1 LKMAILQETHMT
13 KERSAR
19 FPLEATG
26 TRTNGADAAPRALLN
41 QMPIAS
47 LIPDPTNPRKHSRTQ
62 IRAIA
67 KSIEAFGFNAP
78 ILIDRNKQ
86 IIAGHGRYEA
96 AKLLNIA
103 EVPVISLEHLS
114 EDRARAYMLAD
125 NKLTDRS
132 SWDDTKVAVHL
143 KELSELV
150 LDFDIE
156 AIGFE
161 LPELDLRILSLDQ
174 SDSADI
180 ADEFDSVTGIATSIA
195 GDLWLLGEHRL
206 YCGSALDVTAY
217 ETLFKTEKA
226 AAVFTDAPYNVRID
240 GHVCGNGSIKH
251 REFAMAAGEM
261 SESEFAAFL
270 TQALALAC
278 DHTND
283 GGIVY
288 SCMDWRHMTEM
299 LTAGRTLGLD
309 LLNLCVWSKS
319 SGGMGSLYRSRHELV
334 FVFRNGKQQHLN
346 NIQLGRFGRNRTNV
360 WNYPGVNGF
369 ARKGQGND
377 LELHPTV
384 KPVALVADAVLD
396 STKRND
402 IIMDPFLGSGTTI
415 LAAERTSRRCHG
427 IELDPLYVDT
437 TIRRWERVTGQR
449 ARHIGG
455 DTFAQLQAIRGIS

>member
-1 LKMAILQETHMT
+1 MT
-13 KERSAR
+13 IERNAR

-26 TRTNGADAAPRALLN
+26 PGTNATDQASQAASRTQLK
-41 QMPIAS
+41 QMPIAN
-47 LIPDPTNPRKHSRTQ
+47 LIPDPTNPRKHNRPQ

-67 KSIEAFGFNAP
+67 RSITVFGFNAP

-86 IIAGHGRYEA
+86 IVAGHGRYEA
-96 AKLLNIA
+96 AKLLNLT

-114 EDRARAYMLAD
+114 KDRARAYMLAD

-132 SWDDTKVAVHL
+132 GWDDTKVAVHL

-161 LPELDLRILSLDQ
+161 LPELDLRIQSLDQ
-174 SDSADI
+174 SDTADI
-180 ADEFDSVTGIATSIA
+180 ADEFESVTGIATSIA
-195 GDLWLLGEHRL
+195 GDLWLLGDHRL
-206 YCGSALDVTAY
+206 YCGSALDLTAY

-226 AAVFTDAPYNVRID
+226 TAVFTDPPYNVRID

-261 SESEFAAFL
+261 SESEFTDFL

-299 LTAGRTLGLD
+299 LTAGRMLG
-309 LLNLCVWSKS
+309 
-319 SGGMGSLYRSRHELV
+319 
-334 FVFRNGKQQHLN
+334 
-346 NIQLGRFGRNRTNV
+346 
-360 WNYPGVNGF
+360 
-369 ARKGQGND
+369 
-377 LELHPTV
+377 
-384 KPVALVADAVLD
+384 
-396 STKRND
+396 
-402 IIMDPFLGSGTTI
+402 
-415 LAAERTSRRCHG
+415 
-427 IELDPLYVDT
+427 LDPLYVDT
-437 TIRRWERVTGQR
+437 TIQRWERVTGQR